1 MPKPRWPKRELPTIR
16 LNTTTKTNRNRSKGR
31 RSLRTSRHARQIEPR
46 GYAGVNAAEE
56 QVKAARG
63 AYNAQLAAL
72 KTPPS

>member
-1 MPKPRWPKRELPTIR
+1 MLAKSNLEA
-16 LNTTTKTNRNRSKGR
+16 TT
-31 RSLRTSRHARQIEPR
+31 
-46 GYAGVNAAEE
+46 AGVNAAEE